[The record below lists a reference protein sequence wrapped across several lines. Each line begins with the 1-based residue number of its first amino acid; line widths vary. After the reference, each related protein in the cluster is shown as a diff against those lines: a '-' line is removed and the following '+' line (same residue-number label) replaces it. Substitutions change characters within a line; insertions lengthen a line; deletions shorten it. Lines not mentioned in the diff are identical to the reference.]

1 MLQIYGISRKYL
13 HNLTYRI
20 RQFSAERTRVF
31 AALFRKATQQ
41 MSAKPRIARSGQR
54 LAIP

>member
-41 MSAKPRIARSGQR
+41 MSAKPRIARSGHR

>member
-20 RQFSAERTRVF
+20 RQFSAERTGLL
-31 AALFRKATQQ
+31 AALFRKSDATNV
-41 MSAKPRIARSGQR
+41 G
-54 LAIP
+54 